1 MSANQTASIETGL
14 RELLGRE
21 LFQISGVAIT
31 PSTLLVT
38 AAMVVVTIVM
48 ARLLETAVIG
58 VFRRRGVEDEGS
70 INVAGRLVNY
80 LILVIGFAVSLHTL
94 GLNLSALFA
103 AGAVFAVGLGFGLQN
118 VVQNFVSG
126 LILLGERVIRVG
138 DVIEVEG
145 EMIKIEHLGLRSAVG
160 RTLDDENVILPNAV
174 LVQGSVKNLTMR
186 DRNYRIRVPVGVAY
200 ESDLD
205 EVFSVIEEVGKTLS
219 KDSPRGPAVLLTGF
233 GSSSIDFE
241 LSIWITEP
249 WEARRRQSRMALE
262 IWRGLRDAGIT
273 IAFPQ
278 LDLHLDREDVE
289 RLAGFEQGS
298 ESAPPLAAAQAHR
311 AGNEAGEVGDE
322 S

>member
-1 MSANQTASIETGL
+1 MSANPTAAIESGV
-14 RELLGRE
+14 RELLKRE
-21 LFQISGVAIT
+21 LFEISGVAIT

-38 AAMVVVTIVM
+38 AALISITMVL
-48 ARLLETAVIG
+48 ARLLESAVIRLFKKQG
-58 VFRRRGVEDEGS
+58 AEDEGS

-80 LILVIGFAVSLHTL
+80 LVLVVGFAVSLHTL

-145 EMIKIEHLGLRSAVG
+145 EMIKIEHLGMRSAVA
-160 RTLDDENVILPNAV
+160 RTLDDESVILPNAV
-174 LVQGSVKNLTMR
+174 IVQGSVKNLTMR

-205 EVFSVIEEVGKTLS
+205 HVFSVLEEIGAS
-219 KDSPRGPAVLLTGF
+219 CSSEAPRDPAVLLIGF

-249 WEARRRQSRMALE
+249 WEAKRRQSRLALAM
-262 IWRGLRDAGIT
+262 WRGLKEAGIT

-278 LDLHLDREDVE
+278 LDLHLDRDDVE
-289 RLAGFEQGS
+289 RLARS
-298 ESAPPLAAAQAHR
+298 EEIR
-311 AGNEAGEVGDE
+311 AGDSGVSG
-322 S
+322 